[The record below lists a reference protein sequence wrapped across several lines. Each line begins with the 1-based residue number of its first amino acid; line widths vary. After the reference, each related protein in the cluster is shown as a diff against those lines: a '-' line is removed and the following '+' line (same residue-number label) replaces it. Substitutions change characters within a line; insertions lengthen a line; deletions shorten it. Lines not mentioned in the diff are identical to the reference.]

1 MDGGRGG
8 GWESKSGVVVVGGW
22 GWEESLLNFII
33 NKMGKEGSA
42 GWGYVGTVGGAGGG
56 GGCMVK
62 LSLLPGKY

>member
-1 MDGGRGG
+1 MGG
-8 GWESKSGVVVVGGW
+8 KSGVVVVGGW
-22 GWEESLLNFII
+22 GWEVSLLNFII

-42 GWGYVGTVGGAGGG
+42 GWGYVGKIYGGWGR

>member
-8 GWESKSGVVVVGGW
+8 GGGGGKSGVVVVVGW
-22 GWEESLLNFII
+22 GWEVSLLNFII

-42 GWGYVGTVGGAGGG
+42 GWGYVGMVGWRG

-62 LSLLPGKY
+62 LSLLQGKY